1 MFITDKLVYIQ
12 LQKTGCSQIANLLQQ
27 TVGGEQRG
35 RHNAATKDLLN
46 SSRQF
51 VCSIRNPWEWYVSLW
66 SYGCDGKGGFRKSVT
81 ERNPRALIHAH
92 NPISLGRLIHRE
104 LVKKTKRWARCYEHP
119 GDPASFRE
127 WLRMLYNPEFRFD
140 FGEGYG
146 ESTVH
151 GLAGLY
157 TYRYLRLCCRNTGV
171 IHKRRFR
178 SDNDLENFDNDNCY
192 ISKWIRNESLESD
205 FIEAVSCCGEE
216 LSSSDTRMIY
226 TRKRANVSSRSQPT
240 GFYYDDETADLV
252 RRREALIVRKFGY
265 SL

>member
-12 LQKTGCSQIANLLQQ
+12 LQKTGCSQIANLLEQ

-35 RHNAATKDLLN
+35 RHNAATQDLLN
-46 SSRQF
+46 SPRQF

-92 NPISLGRLIHRE
+92 NPISLGRLIRRE

-127 WLRMLYNPEFRFD
+127 WLRMLYDPEFRFD

-157 TYRYLRLCCRNTGV
+157 TYRYLRLCCRNTTLLAKGAFQS
-171 IHKRRFR
+171 I
-178 SDNDLENFDNDNCY
+178 NDLVQFDGDNCY
-192 ISKWIRNESLESD
+192 VSKWIRTESLEDD
-205 FIEAVSCCGEE
+205 FIDTVISCGEE
-216 LSSSDTRMIY
+216 LSPGNR
-226 TRKRANVSSRSQPT
+226 RLVNEGRRANISSRTQPAE
-240 GFYYDDETADLV
+240 FFYDDETANLV
-252 RRREALIVRKFGY
+252 KMREALIVSKFGY